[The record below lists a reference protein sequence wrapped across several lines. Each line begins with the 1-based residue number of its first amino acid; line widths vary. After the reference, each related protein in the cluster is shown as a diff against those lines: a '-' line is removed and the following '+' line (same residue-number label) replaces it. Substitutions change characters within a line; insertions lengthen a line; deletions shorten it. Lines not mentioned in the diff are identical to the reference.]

1 MRAMADV
8 FVQTKIDVAEFL
20 AMWVQGLPDDGRAAL
35 DDKLRAGH
43 HLGFHVVT
51 TGPVSAHITLTD
63 PAGITHI
70 ANTIVADT
78 ARR

>member
-20 AMWVQGLPDDGRAAL
+20 AMWMQGLPDGDRAAL
-35 DDKLRAGH
+35 EDKLRAGH
-43 HLGFHVVT
+43 HLGFHVVA

-63 PAGITHI
+63 PAGIVHI
-70 ANTIVADT
+70 ARTIEADT

>member
-8 FVQTKIDVAEFL
+8 FVQTKIDAAELL
-20 AMWVQGLPDDGRAAL
+20 AMWVQGLPDGDRAAL
-35 DDKLRAGH
+35 EGKLRAGH
-43 HLGFHVVT
+43 HLGFHVVA

-63 PAGITHI
+63 PTSIVHI
-70 ANTIVADT
+70 ARTIEADT